1 MTEAAF
7 EWRTYKYFPYERD
20 FAKLEVERLF
30 NTLSREDA
38 LGLRIPSL
46 AYRAERAERL
56 TYFARAV
63 HPKGSVVV
71 PWQARLE
78 ATANLDERVRQATR
92 YSAHGLHEYKGR
104 FNPQVVRAIG
114 NILGLEEGAS
124 VLDPFCGGGT
134 TLLECA
140 HAGWT
145 SVGIDRNPLAVRIAN
160 AKVWA
165 LRRARGVLQEMA
177 TAVVA
182 TLSGIAAP
190 LTSST
195 PPGRAAMDRF
205 LGHGWEGELPCFMY
219 LEAWFPRAVLAQV
232 VTIRRAL
239 HTHLRSAKD
248 RAVFEIILSDLLRN
262 ASLQEPADLRIR
274 RRKDPQRNYPLIEW
288 FLEALP
294 DRLKL
299 VERARLTLKGLR
311 GTQRA
316 LLGDVRTA
324 NLRRVVGFPSEGFAA
339 VITSPPY
346 ETALPYIDTQR
357 LSLVL
362 LGDIKASDVQATE
375 KALIGA
381 REVSSRERLALEE
394 VIRKGD
400 SSLPSPII
408 ELCRELLAAA
418 RTPGNGFR
426 RVNRP
431 ALVYR
436 YFKNMAYFFVNIR
449 NTLRPGAPV
458 ALVVGTSRTVLG
470 GREYVIETPRLLS
483 ALAQHCGYS
492 LAEERPMDTYPR
504 YDIHQRNS
512 IDSEMLIVVEAP

>member
-1 MTEAAF
+1 MTEAAL

-20 FAKLEVERLF
+20 FARLEVERLF
-30 NTLSREDA
+30 RTHSREDA

-78 ATANLDERVRQATR
+78 ATASLDERVRQATR

-140 HAGWT
+140 HAGWN

-160 AKVWA
+160 AKVRA
-165 LRRARGVLQEMA
+165 LRRAHGVLQEMA
-177 TAVVA
+177 RAVVA
-182 TLSGIAAP
+182 TLTAS

-195 PPGRAAMDRF
+195 PSGREAVERF
-205 LGHGWEGELPCFMY
+205 LGHGWEEELPCFMY

-232 VTIRRAL
+232 VTIRKAL
-239 HTHLRSAKD
+239 RTHLRSAED
-248 RAVFEIILSDLLRN
+248 RAVFEVILSDLLRN

-274 RRKDPQRNYPLIEW
+274 RRKNPQHNYPLMEW

-294 DRLKL
+294 DRLQL
-299 VERARLTLKGLR
+299 VERARRTLKGLR

-324 NLRRVVGFPSEGFAA
+324 NLRRVVGFPNEGFDA

-362 LGDIKASDVQATE
+362 FGDIKASDVQATE

-381 REVSSRERLALEE
+381 REVSLRERLALEE
-394 VIRKGD
+394 VIRAGD
-400 SSLPSPII
+400 SSLPSAII

-436 YFKNMAYFFVNIR
+436 YFKNMAAFFVNIR
-449 NTLRPGAPV
+449 KALRPGAPV

-483 ALAQHCGYS
+483 SLAQHCGYS
-492 LAEERPMDTYPR
+492 RAEERPMDTYPR
-504 YDIHQRNS
+504 YDMHQRNS
-512 IDSEMLIVVEAP
+512 IESEMLIVVEAP